1 MKPITIHTEDINAYG
16 FWILTEGINTA
27 RFEKNPVLFYNHY
40 TWSMPIGKWE
50 ELKTKGGSITAL
62 PKFDTND
69 EQGKI
74 VGRKF
79 EEGYLNA
86 ASIGI
91 RIIETSDDPRHLKP
105 GQTRPTVTKCEL
117 IEVSVV
123 AIPANAA
130 ATVVLCDENGQAIT
144 RLSIDDIFKPLS
156 INNEMTPDVTQLQL
170 KIQQLEADKQQL
182 EQEKQQQA
190 LAAKKL
196 NAETLVDAAIGSN
209 KIPASLRDSYVRLA
223 TQDYAAVKEIIDSA
237 KPYKPISEQLNAG
250 GNSTPSLVE
259 QYDKLDKEGGLVK
272 LKAEN
277 PTEFERLLV
286 AKKEHVRLSGK
297 FSE

>member
-1 MKPITIHTEDINAYG
+1 MKPITIHTEDINTYG
-16 FWILTEGINTA
+16 FWILTDGINTA
-27 RFEKNPVLFYNHY
+27 RFKKNPVLFYNHY

-50 ELKTKGGSITAL
+50 ELKIEQGNITAA

-79 EEGYLNA
+79 EDGYLNA

-123 AIPANAA
+123 AIPANAQ
-130 ATVVLCDENGQAIT
+130 ATVVLCDESGQAIT
-144 RLSIDDIFKPLS
+144 NLNIDDIFKPLS
-156 INNEMTPDVTQLQL
+156 IKEMTPDITQLQL

-190 LAAKKL
+190 VAAKKQ

-209 KIPASLRDSYVRLA
+209 KILASLRDSYVRLA
-223 TQDYAAVKEIIDSA
+223 TQDYEAIKVIIDSA
-237 KPYKPISEQLNAG
+237 KPYKPVSEQLKQGSYPAK
-250 GNSTPSLVE
+250 TDADL
-259 QYDKLDKEGGLVK
+259 YDKLDKEGGLAK

-277 PTEFERLLV
+277 PTEFERLLE
-286 AKKEHVRLSGK
+286 AKKEAVKASGK